1 MRTRARDE
9 DIEVDAEQI
18 LIEKSNAA
26 TTTTTTSSPE
36 SSRLNHNKT
45 TILTGVLKGKFPVAI
60 KFAKYSQAEQL
71 LNEIEMM
78 RDIEHKHVV
87 KLLGTCVCYS
97 NNVFVCMESFA
108 TLDLRTFIRSQQARS
123 KSTTQ
128 PTSFFHQQQVDKEML
143 LSMAH
148 QICASL
154 CYLAKKYVVHRDLAC
169 RNVFVVPN
177 ASTTSKSESSCFVKL
192 GNFGLARHLDL
203 NNQFIIK
210 SDVKEGILLA

>member
-18 LIEKSNAA
+18 LIEKSNA
-26 TTTTTTSSPE
+26 TTSSPDNA
-36 SSRLNHNKT
+36 RLNKA

-78 RDIEHKHVV
+78 RDIEHKHIV

-108 TLDLRTFIRSQQARS
+108 TLDLKTFILSQS
-123 KSTTQ
+123 KSTAQ
-128 PTSFFHQQQVDKEML
+128 STSFFHQQVDKEML
-143 LSMAH
+143 LSIAH
-148 QICASL
+148 QICSSL

-169 RNVFVVPN
+169 RNVFVVAN

-210 SDVKEGILLA
+210 SDVKEGA